1 MENSYELGSSQ
12 VQSAEPVHLR
22 SKSDRIYK

>member
-12 VQSAEPVHLR
+12 MQSVEPIHLR